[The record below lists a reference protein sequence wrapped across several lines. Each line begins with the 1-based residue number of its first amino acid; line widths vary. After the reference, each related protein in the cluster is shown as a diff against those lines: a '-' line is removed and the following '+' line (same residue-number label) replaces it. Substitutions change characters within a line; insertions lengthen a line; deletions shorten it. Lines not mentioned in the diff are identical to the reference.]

1 MQCMRVCAYIS
12 KDAIRHNFNE
22 IKKSLPEGV
31 KVMPVI
37 KADGYGHGASFF
49 AKELCNDADYFAVA
63 VIEEALALRKEGI
76 VTPVML
82 LGYTF
87 PQYFEVAVENDITLT
102 IFTLNDARMLAET
115 ARRLGKTAKIHIAVE
130 TGMSR
135 IGFFPTEENADVV
148 KEISQLDGVFLEGM
162 FTHFSTA
169 DEENKE
175 FTKLQYQR
183 FTEFKSMLE
192 KRGVKIEICHCANS
206 GAIMQHKEYCFD
218 MVRPGIILYGLNPSD
233 QVPEGVLNLKSV
245 MELVAHVAYVK
256 TIKKGDTVSYGRTF
270 TADRDMKI
278 ATIPVGYADG
288 YPRLLSNRGRVIIGK
303 KYAPVVGRV
312 CMDQFMVDVTEI
324 EGVSTGDKVI
334 LIGKEGDL
342 CITADEIA
350 RNAQTIN
357 YEIVCGI
364 GKRVPRVLQ
373 GSD

>member
-76 VTPVML
+76 VTPIML

-115 ARRLGKTAKIHIAVE
+115 SRRLGKTAKIHIAVE

-148 KEISQLDGVFLEGM
+148 KEISQLDGVFIEGM

-169 DEENKE
+169 DEGNK
-175 FTKLQYQR
+175 F
-183 FTEFKSMLE
+183 
-192 KRGVKIEICHCANS
+192 CS
-206 GAIMQHKEYCFD
+206 GCRYDNGFI
-218 MVRPGIILYGLNPSD
+218 
-233 QVPEGVLNLKSV
+233 
-245 MELVAHVAYVK
+245 
-256 TIKKGDTVSYGRTF
+256 
-270 TADRDMKI
+270 
-278 ATIPVGYADG
+278 
-288 YPRLLSNRGRVIIGK
+288 
-303 KYAPVVGRV
+303 
-312 CMDQFMVDVTEI
+312 
-324 EGVSTGDKVI
+324 
-334 LIGKEGDL
+334 
-342 CITADEIA
+342 
-350 RNAQTIN
+350 
-357 YEIVCGI
+357 
-364 GKRVPRVLQ
+364 
-373 GSD
+373 